1 MEQHYQW
8 IASQLN
14 ISVLQVKSTL
24 DLLEEGNT
32 VPFIARYR
40 KEATKGL
47 DEEQI
52 RAISEH
58 YQYQKNL
65 AKRKEDVL
73 RLIAQQG
80 KMTDD
85 ILASVNG
92 CTQLSEVEDIY
103 RPYQQKRK
111 TRASEAIANGLQG
124 FADWLMSFPME
135 GDVKEK
141 AKEYLNDKV
150 ETIIDAIAG
159 AQHIIAEII
168 ADDPEH
174 RKMIRFTMLKQGMI
188 VSKFKKGGVD
198 EQQNY
203 RMYYDFSERVSA
215 IAPHRIMA
223 INRGEEE
230 KVLNVSLVFEQDMIM
245 EKIITKVVKNRNS
258 IASSYVIDAIKD
270 GCKRLAFSQLEREIR
285 NLLSEKAHEQSI
297 DVFSKNLE
305 RLLVV
310 PPLKDKMILG
320 VDPAYRTGC
329 KLVVIDQTG
338 KVLDIRAIYP
348 HQPVNKRTE
357 AMDELLM
364 LCKKYPI
371 DIIAIGNGTA
381 SRETETLIAEFIAQN
396 KLNISYTIVSEAG
409 ASVYSASPLA
419 RAEFPDLHVEQR
431 SAISI
436 ARRILD
442 PLAELIKIDP
452 QSIGVGQYQHD
463 LPVSRLK
470 ERLDFTVSKTV
481 NRVGVDLN
489 TASQELLTHISGL
502 NKTMAKNIVEY
513 RDENGR
519 FKDRSQLLKVK
530 AIGEKAFVQAAGFLR
545 IKEGKNWLDET
556 AIHPESYPIVEQLMK
571 QLDLQNASE
580 EQRIT
585 KLKSVNITQ
594 TAKALNSDEYTV
606 SDIIATLLS
615 PKRDYRDQYDG
626 PLLRKDI
633 LTLNDLKEGM
643 RLEGVVRNIVDF
655 GVFVDIGLKNDG
667 LVHIS
672 KLSKNRVRHPMDI
685 VSIGDIVTVTVIGID
700 FLRNKV
706 QLSLINEQ

>member
-1 MEQHYQW
+1 
-8 IASQLN
+8 
-14 ISVLQVKSTL
+14 
-24 DLLEEGNT
+24 
-32 VPFIARYR
+32 
-40 KEATKGL
+40 
-47 DEEQI
+47 
-52 RAISEH
+52 
-58 YQYQKNL
+58 
-65 AKRKEDVL
+65 
-73 RLIAQQG
+73 
-80 KMTDD
+80 
-85 ILASVNG
+85 
-92 CTQLSEVEDIY
+92 
-103 RPYQQKRK
+103 
-111 TRASEAIANGLQG
+111 
-124 FADWLMSFPME
+124 
-135 GDVKEK
+135 
-141 AKEYLNDKV
+141 
-150 ETIIDAIAG
+150 
-159 AQHIIAEII
+159 
-168 ADDPEH
+168 
-174 RKMIRFTMLKQGMI
+174 
-188 VSKFKKGGVD
+188 
-198 EQQNY
+198 
-203 RMYYDFSERVSA
+203 
-215 IAPHRIMA
+215 
-223 INRGEEE
+223 
-230 KVLNVSLVFEQDMIM
+230 
-245 EKIITKVVKNRNS
+245 
-258 IASSYVIDAIKD
+258 
-270 GCKRLAFSQLEREIR
+270 
-285 NLLSEKAHEQSI
+285 
-297 DVFSKNLE
+297 
-305 RLLVV
+305 
-310 PPLKDKMILG
+310 MILG

-357 AMDELLM
+357 AMEELAM
-364 LCKKYPI
+364 LCNKFPV

-381 SRETETLIAEFIAQN
+381 SRETETLIAEFIAQY

-419 RAEFPDLHVEQR
+419 RAEFPDLQVEQR

-502 NKTMAKNIVEY
+502 NKAMAKNIVEY

-519 FKDRSQLLKVK
+519 FYDRNQLKKVK

-571 QLDLQNASE
+571 QLDLQSATE
-580 EQRIT
+580 EQRT
-585 KLKSVNITQ
+585 AKLKSLNITQ
-594 TAKALNSDEYTV
+594 ISKTLGSDEYTI
-606 SDIIATLLS
+606 SDIISTLLS
-615 PKRDYRDQYDG
+615 PQRDYRDQYDG

-643 RLEGVVRNIVDF
+643 KLEGVVRNIVDF

-706 QLSLINEQ
+706 QLSLIGE

>member
-14 ISVLQVKSTL
+14 VSVLQVKSTL

-80 KMTDD
+80 KMTVE
-85 ILASVNG
+85 IEKSVNV

-124 FADWLMSFPME
+124 FADWMMSFPMD

-141 AKEYLNDKV
+141 AKEFLNEKV

-159 AQHIIAEII
+159 AQHIIAEIV

-174 RKMIRFTMLKQGMI
+174 RKLIRFAMLRQGMI

-198 EQQNY
+198 EQQTY
-203 RMYYDFSERVSA
+203 RMYYDYSERVSS

-230 KVLNVSLVFEQDMIM
+230 KVLNVTLLFEQDIVM
-245 EKIITKVVKNRNS
+245 EKIISKVVTNVKS
-258 IASSYVIDAIKD
+258 VTSSYVIDAIKD

-357 AMDELLM
+357 AMEELAM
-364 LCKKYPI
+364 LCDKYPV

-381 SRETETLIAEFIAQN
+381 SRETETLIAEFIAQY

-513 RDENGR
+513 RDKNGR
-519 FKDRSQLLKVK
+519 FKERGQLLKVK
-530 AIGEKAFVQAAGFLR
+530 AIGDKAFEQAAGFLR

-556 AIHPESYPIVEQLMK
+556 AIHPESYPIVEKLMK
-571 QLDLQNASE
+571 QLELEHADD
-580 EQRIT
+580 EQRT
-585 KLKSVNITQ
+585 LKLKSVNITQ
-594 TAKALNSDEYTV
+594 TARALNSDEYTI
-606 SDIIATLLS
+606 SDIISTLLS

-643 RLEGVVRNIVDF
+643 KLEGVVRNIVDF

-706 QLSLINEQ
+706 QLSLIGD

>member
-14 ISVLQVKSTL
+14 VGVTQVKSTL

-80 KMTDD
+80 KMTAE
-85 ILASVNG
+85 IEKSVNV

-124 FADWLMSFPME
+124 FADWMMSFPVE

-141 AKEYLNDKV
+141 AKDYLNEKV
-150 ETIIDAIAG
+150 ETVIDAIAG
-159 AQHIIAEII
+159 AQHIIAEIV

-174 RKMIRFTMLKQGMI
+174 RKLIRFTMLRQGMI

-198 EQQNY
+198 EQQTY
-203 RMYYDFSERVSA
+203 RMYYDYSERVST

-230 KVLNVSLVFEQDMIM
+230 KILNVTLLFEQDIVM
-245 EKIITKVVKNRNS
+245 EKIISKVVTNNKS
-258 IASSYVIDAIKD
+258 VTSSYVIDAIKD

-297 DVFSKNLE
+297 DVFSRNLE

-357 AMDELLM
+357 AMEELAM
-364 LCKKYPI
+364 LCDKYPV

-381 SRETETLIAEFIAQN
+381 SRETETLIAEFIAQFKRN
-396 KLNISYTIVSEAG
+396 VSYTIVSEAG

-419 RAEFPDLHVEQR
+419 RAEFPDLQVEQR

-502 NKTMAKNIVEY
+502 NKTMAKNIVDY
-513 RDENGR
+513 RDKNGR
-519 FKDRSQLLKVK
+519 FKERGQLLKVK
-530 AIGEKAFVQAAGFLR
+530 AIGDKAFEQAAGFLR

-556 AIHPESYPIVEQLMK
+556 AIHPESYPIVEKLMK
-571 QLDLQNASE
+571 QLELEHAAE
-580 EQRIT
+580 EQRML
-585 KLKSVNITQ
+585 KLRSVNITQ
-594 TAKALNSDEYTV
+594 TAKALNSDEYTI
-606 SDIIATLLS
+606 SDIISTLLS

-643 RLEGVVRNIVDF
+643 KLEGVVRNIVDF

-706 QLSLINEQ
+706 QLSLIGD

>member
-1 MEQHYQW
+1 
-8 IASQLN
+8 
-14 ISVLQVKSTL
+14 
-24 DLLEEGNT
+24 
-32 VPFIARYR
+32 
-40 KEATKGL
+40 
-47 DEEQI
+47 
-52 RAISEH
+52 
-58 YQYQKNL
+58 
-65 AKRKEDVL
+65 
-73 RLIAQQG
+73 
-80 KMTDD
+80 
-85 ILASVNG
+85 
-92 CTQLSEVEDIY
+92 
-103 RPYQQKRK
+103 
-111 TRASEAIANGLQG
+111 
-124 FADWLMSFPME
+124 
-135 GDVKEK
+135 
-141 AKEYLNDKV
+141 
-150 ETIIDAIAG
+150 
-159 AQHIIAEII
+159 
-168 ADDPEH
+168 
-174 RKMIRFTMLKQGMI
+174 
-188 VSKFKKGGVD
+188 
-198 EQQNY
+198 
-203 RMYYDFSERVSA
+203 
-215 IAPHRIMA
+215 
-223 INRGEEE
+223 
-230 KVLNVSLVFEQDMIM
+230 
-245 EKIITKVVKNRNS
+245 
-258 IASSYVIDAIKD
+258 
-270 GCKRLAFSQLEREIR
+270 
-285 NLLSEKAHEQSI
+285 
-297 DVFSKNLE
+297 
-305 RLLVV
+305 
-310 PPLKDKMILG
+310 
-320 VDPAYRTGC
+320 
-329 KLVVIDQTG
+329 
-338 KVLDIRAIYP
+338 
-348 HQPVNKRTE
+348 
-357 AMDELLM
+357 LM